1 MNLQEEILKL
11 VIDFKE
17 QDIFIVDLTISSAKK
32 ITLLIDSDKG
42 ITIKD
47 CSKISRHILKSFEEK
62 LDEYEINV
70 SSPGIGQAFMV
81 EEQYFKNVGND
92 VELLLNNGEKQFGK
106 LIGFENNIIKIE
118 ESKKVQNKNSKKK
131 ETVIK
136 AIEFD
141 EKIIKSTKLVVKFK

>member
-17 QDIFIVDLTISSAKK
+17 QDIFIVDFTISSAKK

-47 CSKISRHILKSFEEK
+47 CAKISKHIVKSLVEK
-62 LDEYEINV
+62 LDEYEVNV
-70 SSPGIGQAFMV
+70 SSPGIDQAFKV
-81 EEQYFKNVGND
+81 EQQYFKNIGND
-92 VELLLNNGEKQFGK
+92 VELLLNSGEKRCGK
-106 LIGFENNIIKIE
+106 LVGFENNIIKIE
-118 ESKKVQNKNSKKK
+118 ERKKINSKKK
-131 ETVIK
+131 GTVIK

-141 EKIIKSTKLVVKFK
+141 NKNIKSIKLVVKLK